1 MKIVID
7 YDDLT
12 SMIVNDLASK
22 GIAIDANNI
31 EFNENG
37 VEIVLSTT
45 TKTVKPKK
53 TEKPKKQEPK
63 ETAEEPIVVTE
74 DEPEDNDNL
83 IFQEPTN
90 EGEDELTEDV
100 VDNNDDDDTLFG

>member
-22 GIAIDANNI
+22 GIAIDANNV

-53 TEKPKKQEPK
+53 TEKPKKQEP
-63 ETAEEPIVVTE
+63 IVVTK
-74 DEPEDNDNL
+74 DEPEDNGNL

>member
-7 YDDLT
+7 FDDLT
-12 SMIVNDLASK
+12 TMIVADLANK
-22 GIAIDANNI
+22 GITVDESNI

-37 VEIVLSTT
+37 VEIILTPV
-45 TKTVKPKK
+45 TKAVKPKK

-63 ETAEEPIVVTE
+63 ETTEEPVVVTK

-90 EGEDELTEDV
+90 EDELIEDV
-100 VDNNDDDDTLFG
+100 VDNDDDDDTLFS